1 MLRAGSVCLAPLSRK
16 RFVDERAQTRG
27 EVRMTDWIRGDRF
40 LLSLLKS
47 RYGGNEDEALRAAV
61 LDTTWFVAPEVVA
74 QTEGLPV
81 VNAIRLTSG
90 ERKNAPN
97 ADGTFV
103 SDNFPPHYAFCSAI
117 AERRDPKSTE
127 LCHIYGGRGEAREAF
142 LYTNLANLCLMPAC
156 LAKLSSASYRV
167 EALLKE
173 CSYVLYGFDPFRDTS
188 RAKVTV
194 RRDEIR
200 CATAPKALLGR
211 VLSDKREKRF
221 HAAKCCGYLFDDRGR
236 IARDDPWVRA
246 MLGKQACAITLR
258 SRSA

>member
-103 SDNFPPHYAFCSAI
+103 SDNFPPHYAF
-117 AERRDPKSTE
+117 
-127 LCHIYGGRGEAREAF
+127 
-142 LYTNLANLCLMPAC
+142 
-156 LAKLSSASYRV
+156 
-167 EALLKE
+167 
-173 CSYVLYGFDPFRDTS
+173 
-188 RAKVTV
+188 
-194 RRDEIR
+194 
-200 CATAPKALLGR
+200 
-211 VLSDKREKRF
+211 
-221 HAAKCCGYLFDDRGR
+221 
-236 IARDDPWVRA
+236 
-246 MLGKQACAITLR
+246 
-258 SRSA
+258 